1 MYIVQR
7 THLKI
12 TSYFRK
18 MTIKRYLTKIQKTL
32 ARQGIKSSF
41 VEIKA
46 ENLKQSLSIP
56 VLSSKQV
63 AFFVFAT
70 QETTKLVIQK
80 VNKTRQP
87 C

>member
-1 MYIVQR
+1 
-7 THLKI
+7 
-12 TSYFRK
+12 

-56 VLSSKQV
+56 ELSSKQV

-80 VNKTRQP
+80 VTKVSMLTTLVPQLESSL
-87 C
+87 